1 MISWAIAATGG
12 MFWLTGHY
20 EKAFWFVVLSV
31 ISGLGAVVMALVN
44 PDWYQRKRAQA
55 GLEIDFFN
63 PSKGVG
69 GLIFAKV
76 ITTTILAWCAWKL
89 GALSGYFT

>member
-1 MISWAIAATGG
+1 MISFAIAATGG

-20 EKAFWFVVLSV
+20 EKAFWFVVLSI

-44 PDWYQRKRAQA
+44 PSWYQQKRLEA

-63 PSKGVG
+63 SSKGVG
-69 GLIFAKV
+69 QLIVTKI
-76 ITTTILAWCAWKL
+76 ITTAILAWCAWKL
-89 GALSGYFT
+89 GTLAGYFT